1 MEERKTIFDYV
12 GQVFMIFGITVVIM
26 NIFCVL
32 FGASAREYST
42 MFSLGNA
49 GLSVSTMAQYLLISA
64 ITVGLR
70 YIFFTDVLIKNM
82 SVAVRTVW
90 MILLVL
96 LSVAGFIL
104 IFDWFPAD
112 MWQPWAMFF
121 ICFGIC
127 FVISAFF
134 TALKEKEENR
144 RMQEALGKLKAAEG
158 KEEQAAKVSG
168 SGNPVD
174 GK

>member
-12 GQVFMIFGITVVIM
+12 GQVFMIFGITVAVL
-26 NIFCVL
+26 NIFCLL

-42 MFSLGNA
+42 MFSLGNE

-82 SVAVRTVW
+82 SMPARTVW
-90 MILLVL
+90 MVLLVL
-96 LSVAGFIL
+96 LFVAGFIL
-104 IFDWFPAD
+104 LFDWFPAD

-127 FVISAFF
+127 FGIGTIV

-144 RMQEALGKLKAAEG
+144 RMQEALRKLKAGAG
-158 KEEQAAKVSG
+158 KEEQG
-168 SGNPVD
+168 GD
-174 GK
+174 HGICG